1 MTQQNKKYSVW
12 FNQHL
17 LSIVKTPAAVPALK
31 NAKVSYVLSL
41 QGVNGPVGKLSSR
54 GDCVMSVIY
63 IKSLCWWHPAS
74 QWSTEFNGKLEIFEK
89 EGKKGGQNSGQR
101 PSSRG

>member
-1 MTQQNKKYSVW
+1 MVFNVYLRLTSATW
-12 FNQHL
+12 SLSTILSSFFSFNQHL

-63 IKSLCWWHPAS
+63 IKSLC
-74 QWSTEFNGKLEIFEK
+74 
-89 EGKKGGQNSGQR
+89 
-101 PSSRG
+101 